1 MTSFLIVVTNN
12 HLKEVLRRVIYRDD
26 GLLVFK
32 GRRSMSDIRICRG
45 NFQEKVDKISGNDQL
60 QFTCD
65 TCYLGASPSRNETK
79 NTSMVTEKLF
89 LFLDLELFWYNSG
102 K

>member
-1 MTSFLIVVTNN
+1 
-12 HLKEVLRRVIYRDD
+12 
-26 GLLVFK
+26 
-32 GRRSMSDIRICRG
+32 MSDIRICRG
-45 NFQEKVDKISGNDQL
+45 NFQEKVDKISGNDRL